1 MMFVKEEV
9 KYKIILDETNNISQK
24 MIEVSEVS

>member
-9 KYKIILDETNNISQK
+9 KYIIILDETNNISQK
-24 MIEVSEVS
+24 MIEVSKVS

>member
-1 MMFVKEEV
+1 MFDDEEV
-9 KYKIILDETNNISQK
+9 KYIIILDETINISQK

>member
-1 MMFVKEEV
+1 MFVKEEV